1 MPHRITITKAS
12 KASKASV
19 EIDQLLASRQT
30 PQANIDGEVAAIIA
44 KVRDEGD
51 QGLLACVRKFDGSEA
66 STIADLAMSKAQ
78 LKSAYAGLAKE
89 LREALHLAHDRI
101 IAFHQKQ
108 LPENQ
113 DWEDDTGAQLGM
125 RYLPVDAA
133 GLYTP
138 GGTASY
144 PSSLL
149 MNAAPASVAGVAR
162 KVLACPLKTN
172 PQKNYSEAMQV
183 VLATAHIANID
194 EVWAMGGAHAIAA
207 LAYGTETIAAVDVI
221 TGPGNAYVATA
232 KRQVFGQVGID
243 SIAGPTEVVIIADNT
258 QNPDWVAADLLAQ
271 AEHDRLAQAILITD
285 DEAFAKQVDTAVEAL
300 LPKLSRQAIAKDAW
314 QRHGGLIVV
323 GDWQIAAEIANRL
336 APEHLHISIG
346 GAIGRG
352 IDGAI
357 EGGAGGE
364 DNPTKKLMA
373 SIRHAGA
380 IFIGSHTP
388 EAIGDYTAGINHIL
402 PTGGTARFAS
412 SLGVADFM
420 KRTNWLRC
428 DSRALANLTTPAEVL
443 ANAEGLDG
451 HALSLS
457 LRHNKPPP
465 KKLPKDTADG

>member
-1 MPHRITITKAS
+1 MPHRITIAKAS
-12 KASKASV
+12 KGNV
-19 EIDQLLASRQT
+19 TIDQAVTGLLASRQA
-30 PQANIDGEVAAIIA
+30 PQANVDAEVAQIIA

-51 QGLLACVRKFDGSEA
+51 KGLLACVQKFDGSEA
-66 STIADLAMSKAQ
+66 STVADLAIDKSR
-78 LKSAYAGLAKE
+78 LKNAYAGLQAE
-89 LREALHLAHDRI
+89 LRQALHLAHDRI
-101 IAFHQKQ
+101 TAFHQKQ
-108 LPENQ
+108 LPKNQ

-149 MNAAPASVAGVAR
+149 MNAVPASVAGVTR
-162 KVLACPLKTN
+162 QVLACPLKPN
-172 PQKNYSEAMQV
+172 HSEATNINV
-183 VLATAHIANID
+183 VLAAAHIADID

-221 TGPGNAYVATA
+221 TGPGNAYVAAA

-243 SIAGPTEVVIIADNT
+243 SIAGPTEVVIIADNR
-258 QNPDWVAADLLAQ
+258 QNADWVAADLLAQ
-271 AEHDRLAQAILITD
+271 AEHDRLAQAILITN
-285 DEAFAKQVDTAVEAL
+285 DEAFAKQVDAAVEAL
-300 LPKLSRQAIAKDAW
+300 LPKLSRQAIASHAW

-323 GDWQIAAEIANRL
+323 GDWEIATEIANRL
-336 APEHLHISIG
+336 APEHLHI
-346 GAIGRG
+346 
-352 IDGAI
+352 AI
-357 EGGAGGE
+357 EGGVEEGVGVGKDAE
-364 DNPTKKLMA
+364 TPAKKLMA

-402 PTGGTARFAS
+402 PTGGAARFAS

-420 KRTNWLRC
+420 KRTNWLCC
-428 DSRALANLTTPAEVL
+428 DSRALANLTTPAEIL

-457 LRHNKPPP
+457 LRHNIPPQN
-465 KKLPKDTADG
+465 KSSKDTADG